1 MASPMNDQSYRTSET
16 GDDEQFRR
24 TASPAN
30 TVSSA
35 QRRST
40 VKTSE
45 SPTSTE
51 SASSGITGIVPFP
64 WHRLAI
70 LIWAGIACLT
80 GLMTAFARIGLSPF
94 AQSHELVS
102 VHGALMV
109 FGFLGTAIGMERG
122 VAYHAGSASHPSWGL
137 IAPLLGA
144 LGVVSTF
151 VLALIPTLPQWWPAI
166 PGAFWAASM
175 FELSAVYIG
184 IWSWQNSLTLIIQMM
199 GSLTGALGM
208 ILYACSVPALRL
220 APLWMVFLVLT
231 IIGER
236 LELARVSF
244 TGRRVENTLLTA
256 AGVSVVGSILILFI
270 PEVGYVIL
278 GLSFLVLLITML
290 AHDIARHTFKLP
302 GMTGFMGVA
311 MLCAYVWGII
321 GSLLWTLTPQSDLFS
336 QRSAFALVC
345 FDLGFTMT
353 MVIAHAC
360 IIVPAI
366 IRRPLPFSTLMWI
379 PLIGLQSG
387 LALGAIGTLRGSVQ
401 IGQAGSVC
409 EILSLLAL
417 LILMVT
423 LNLPAVRRKRE
434 HHKERA

>member
-1 MASPMNDQSYRTSET
+1 MESQENMPSSTNNSNSNDSGQFQRTGSLNKPASA
-16 GDDEQFRR
+16 G
-24 TASPAN
+24 
-30 TVSSA
+30 TVA
-35 QRRST
+35 
-40 VKTSE
+40 
-45 SPTSTE
+45 
-51 SASSGITGIVPFP
+51 FP

-70 LIWAGIACLT
+70 LIWAVIACLT

-94 AQSHELVS
+94 AQSPELVS

-122 VAYHAGSASHPSWGL
+122 VAYHAGSADHPRWGL

-144 LGVVSTF
+144 LGVVSVF
-151 VLALIPTLPQWWPAI
+151 ILALIPSLPSWWPAI

-184 IWSWQNSLTLIIQMM
+184 IWSWQNSVTLIIQMM

-220 APLWMVFLVLT
+220 APMWMVFLVLT

-244 TGRRVENTLLTA
+244 TGKFVENTLITA
-256 AGVSVVGSILILFI
+256 AATSVIGAILILI
-270 PEVGYVIL
+270 ISEVGYVIL

-290 AHDIARHTFKLP
+290 SHDIARHTFKLP

-311 MLCAYVWGII
+311 MLCAYTWGII
-321 GSLLWTLTPQSDLFS
+321 GSLMWIFLPQTDLFS

-353 MVIAHAC
+353 MVIAHAS

-366 IRRPLPFSTLMWI
+366 IRRPMPFSTLMWI
-379 PLIGLQSG
+379 PLVALESG
-387 LALGAIGTLRGSVQ
+387 LAIGAIGTVRGSEV
-401 IGQAGSVC
+401 IGQAGSVIA
-409 EILSLLAL
+409 ILSLLAL
-417 LILMVT
+417 IIVMVG
-423 LNLPAVRRKRE
+423 LNLPAVRQW
-434 HHKERA
+434 RANRQVRA